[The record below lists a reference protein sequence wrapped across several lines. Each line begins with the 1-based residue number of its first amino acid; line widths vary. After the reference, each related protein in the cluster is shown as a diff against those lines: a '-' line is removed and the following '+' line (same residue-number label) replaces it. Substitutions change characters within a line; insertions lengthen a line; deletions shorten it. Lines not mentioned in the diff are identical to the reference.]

1 MNTISASLRLTHFH
15 LHHGGDDHD
24 HAHVYDH
31 VRVYGRVHVYAH
43 GYVRDHA
50 HRLHDNAHDE
60 LYLKAV

>member
-1 MNTISASLRLTHFH
+1 MNTINASLRLTHFH

-24 HAHVYDH
+24 HAHVH
-31 VRVYGRVHVYAH
+31 VYGRVHVCDH
-43 GYVRDHA
+43 GYVRAHA